1 VWTCDGSLRQFPKVG
16 NPGCSAGDGHTKL
29 RAALSRVS
37 SGSHGAVIV
46 AVPLIWM
53 MKVSFHE
60 IVFMTPVRNRFM
72 SATSPMSVLGV
83 MRAAGMA
90 RGTGGR
96 IRAAFAQSMFIHVS
110 SVSTVKMAVVQ
121 IIDVTFML
129 NRGVPAAWTMFMG
142 MLIVGFVIAHFS

>member
-1 VWTCDGSLRQFPKVG
+1 VV
-16 NPGCSAGDGHTKL
+16 
-29 RAALSRVS
+29 
-37 SGSHGAVIV
+37 V
-46 AVPLIWM
+46 AVSLIWM

-72 SATSPMSVLGV
+72 STTSPMSVLGV

-96 IRAAFAQSMFIHVS
+96 IRAAFAQSMFIHVF
-110 SVSTVKMAVVQ
+110 SVTTVKMAVVQ

-129 NRGVPAAWTMFMG
+129 DGGVPAAWTMLMR